1 MKEIRNFD
9 ISQMVGRA
17 AKKINVLVDA
27 QGSSE
32 LEFIFEDGMK
42 VLFHHEY
49 QCCESVF
56 IESIVG
62 RLCDL
67 IGEPLVVAEEV
78 SNEVNEDSDLELE
91 SRWTFYKF
99 DTIRGGVTIRWVGES
114 NGYYSTEVNIT
125 AEIGEE

>member
-1 MKEIRNFD
+1 
-9 ISQMVGRA
+9 
-17 AKKINVLVDA
+17 
-27 QGSSE
+27 
-32 LEFIFEDGMK
+32 
-42 VLFHHEY
+42 
-49 QCCESVF
+49 
-56 IESIVG
+56 
-62 RLCDL
+62 L

>member
-9 ISQMVGRA
+9 ISQMVGRV
-17 AKKINVLVDA
+17 AKKINVLVDSN
-27 QGSSE
+27 GSSE

-42 VLFHHEY
+42 VLFHHEF

-78 SNEVNEDSDLELE
+78 SNEITEHPDWDLE

-114 NGYYSTEVNIT
+114 NGYYSTEVDIT